1 MTNRAAGLDIRNG
14 SVSAERNLA
23 LWDLDKDNL
32 WYTFQCVQ
40 NSWFVLLDA
49 TQGGKISTIDT
60 EYMRKMRT
68 HKSRLPRICLFD
80 SYCEMRFKTK
90 KYQANPNR
98 FVRVL
103 LNALRRKSAGIL
115 MGDIPGTKEDAE
127 RLMSA
132 FDSLK
137 DIYISRNTDTYTAE
151 IQKAWAFLSEMQD
164 WEDVEECDF
173 ESNLQMDLFYDAM

>member
-1 MTNRAAGLDIRNG
+1 
-14 SVSAERNLA
+14 
-23 LWDLDKDNL
+23 
-32 WYTFQCVQ
+32 
-40 NSWFVLLDA
+40 
-49 TQGGKISTIDT
+49 
-60 EYMRKMRT
+60 
-68 HKSRLPRICLFD
+68 
-80 SYCEMRFKTK
+80 MRFKTK